1 MSATRPKT
9 KAHNLTELDSLF
21 HKTRRAFLYALLFS
35 FCMNVLMLLLP
46 IYSLQVLDRVI
57 SSHSMDT
64 LILLTLITVIGFAF
78 YAALSL
84 IKSYVLEGTTQWLD
98 HKLAPKLLA
107 FAVMKSSFGGGVATA
122 GQYQRDL
129 ANIKAFIM
137 NGLSVLLD
145 APWSLIFIVVI
156 YMINPILGF
165 ISVLGIVILVG
176 LAVINE
182 LATKKPLEQSQEGAI
197 QSSQLADIA
206 SRNAEAI
213 EAMGM
218 LDPIVH
224 NWTEFNKPVNELQH
238 VASSRNN
245 IIQAISRFLR
255 IGLQI
260 AVTGVGA
267 YLALKGELT
276 PGGLIASSILVGRAL
291 APFEGAISIWKLLV
305 TARES
310 YHRLDAVL
318 ESVPNLRGSM
328 ALPRPKGRLTAES
341 VYYSPPNTPPILKN
355 INFVLEPG
363 EGLGIIGPSAAGK
376 STLAKLIIGL
386 VPPTHG
392 SIRLD
397 AAETFKW
404 NRNDFGKHVGYMPQ
418 QVDLFNGTIK
428 DNIARMV
435 LDATDE
441 EVIAAAQFAG
451 CHEMIL
457 RLPNGYETQFH
468 QGNLSL
474 SPGQR
479 QRIGLARAVFR
490 RPQFVVMDEPNG
502 NLDGDGERALLT
514 ALARM
519 KQAGMTFIVVAHR
532 PSIVGSVDKIMM
544 LRHGAVEAFGPRED
558 VLKQYA
564 PQNVAKPAQQA
575 APNAPTQQG
584 QPQGGA
590 A

>member
-1 MSATRPKT
+1 MSAKKPYQKT
-9 KAHNLTELDSLF
+9 PDPTELQSLI
-21 HKTRRAFLYALLFS
+21 HKTRRALMYALFFS
-35 FCMNVLMLLLP
+35 FTMNLLMLLLP

-64 LILLTLITVIGFAF
+64 LMLLTLITVIGFGF

-84 IKSYVLEGTTQWLD
+84 ARSFVFSGINDWLD

-107 FAVMKSSFGGGVATA
+107 YAVMKSSFGGGVATA

-129 ANIKAFIM
+129 ANIKGFIA
-137 NGLSVLLD
+137 NGLTVLLD
-145 APWSLIFIVVI
+145 APWSLIFIIVI
-156 YMINPILGF
+156 YMINPVLGF
-165 ISVLGIVILVG
+165 ISVLGIVMLVG
-176 LAVINE
+176 LAIINE
-182 LATKKPLEQSQEGAI
+182 VATKKPIERAQESSI

-224 NWTEFNKPVNELQH
+224 NWTEFNKPGNKLQH
-238 VASSRNN
+238 IAASRNN
-245 IIQAISRFLR
+245 IIQAVSRFLR
-255 IGLQI
+255 IVLQI
-260 AVTGVGA
+260 SVTGIGA
-267 YLALKGELT
+267 YMALHGELT
-276 PGGLIASSILVGRAL
+276 SGGMIASSILVGRAL
-291 APFEGAISIWKLLV
+291 APFEGAISIWKSLIA
-305 TARES
+305 ARES
-310 YHRLDAVL
+310 YHRLDMVL
-318 ESVPNLRGSM
+318 ESVPNARGTM
-328 ALPRPKGRLTAES
+328 ALPRPQGRLTAES
-341 VYYSPPNTPPILKN
+341 VYYSPPNSPPILKN

-363 EGLGIIGPSAAGK
+363 EGLGVIGPSAAGK

-397 AAETFKW
+397 AAETYKW

-418 QVDLFNGTIK
+418 QVDLFNGTIA
-428 DNIARMV
+428 DNIARMA
-435 LDATDE
+435 LDATSE
-441 EVIAAAQFAG
+441 EIIAAAQFAG

-490 RPQFVVMDEPNG
+490 QPQFVVMDEPNG

-519 KQAGMTFIVVAHR
+519 KQARMSFIVVAHR

-544 LRHGAVEAFGPRED
+544 MRGGAVEAFGPRDE

-564 PQNVAKPAQQA
+564 PQPAKPAPT
-575 APNAPTQQG
+575 APATQ
-584 QPQGGA
+584 GA
-590 A
+590 AS